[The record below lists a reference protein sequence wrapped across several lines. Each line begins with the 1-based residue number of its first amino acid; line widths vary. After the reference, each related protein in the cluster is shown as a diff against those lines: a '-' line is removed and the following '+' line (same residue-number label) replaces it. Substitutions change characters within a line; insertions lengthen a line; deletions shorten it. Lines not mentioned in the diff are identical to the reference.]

1 MAFPIIVPVN
11 CSFSCREDNDDNHGM
26 LPRRQLMH
34 YHVDQIEDVLLGES
48 LAATGG
54 DIAQSDSQDE
64 LGNV

>member
-1 MAFPIIVPVN
+1 
-11 CSFSCREDNDDNHGM
+11 
-26 LPRRQLMH
+26 MH

>member
-1 MAFPIIVPVN
+1 
-11 CSFSCREDNDDNHGM
+11 
-26 LPRRQLMH
+26 MH

-64 LGNV
+64 LGNVWNRHIKSHVTFINDKEVIVEATRSFIRE